1 MGQSDE
7 AWSEVGEQ
15 LKTLGSMFKNHYQA
29 QEDVSV
35 VEVVSEDEVKDA
47 LRVLGESVKAAF
59 STVGDAFT
67 DPEIHTEAR
76 QTAGAFFDALGVTF
90 SELGRDI
97 SNRDESEDPSNQPF
111 QGENASPDAFG
122 DEDED

>member
-15 LKTLGSMFKNHYQA
+15 LKTLGSMFKDHYQA
-29 QEDVSV
+29 QEDESI

-47 LRVLGESVKAAF
+47 LRTLGESVKAAF

-67 DPEIHTEAR
+67 DPEIQSEAR

-97 SNRDESEDPSNQPF
+97 SNRDESKDSSNQSS
-111 QGENASPDAFG
+111 QGETTSPEPYNH
-122 DEDED
+122 ED